1 MKMTLDNYIKDYAT
15 LGYSIKE
22 FYADGQKVEAVLHN
36 EVLYLPYSYPPKTIM
51 VDIVKV
57 VEEGKKKDTKFYLT
71 KLNPDEVVYYQEGK
85 VTFAIELDGKDM
97 HVAAS
102 FAHPNDE
109 YNEET
114 GMSRALC
121 NLEEA
126 DLLQR
131 TAPDS
136 YLRSKTYVKHLKMLK
151 KLAKHNRANLVLQ

>member
-1 MKMTLDNYIKDYAT
+1 MKMTLEKFIQEYAAK
-15 LGYSIKE
+15 GYTIDE
-22 FYADGQKVEAVLHN
+22 FYADGAVVEATVHKG
-36 EVLYLPYSYPPKTIM
+36 VLYLPYCYPAKEFTVSVTAP
-51 VDIVKV
+51 
-57 VEEGKKKDTKFYLT
+57 TKNVSKFNLT

-97 HVAAS
+97 YVAAS

-126 DLLQR
+126 DLLLD

-136 YLRSKTYVKHLKMLK
+136 YLRSKAYAKHLKMLK
-151 KLAKHNRANLVLQ
+151 KLAKHNRARLVIQ